1 MSPPGSSGDY
11 VMDEKSQAISQSMTF
26 GKPNLFSITRWRLR
40 SLPMAILLVIVG
52 FLVLTPLGLMI
63 LNSFQIAR
71 PGQPIV
77 WGLDGW
83 IKAFT
88 TPGILKAMSN
98 TFSLAL
104 VRQAIALFIG
114 AFFAWLIARSD
125 IPMKG
130 FLEFLFW
137 LSFFLPALPETMGWI
152 LFLDPKYGLLNQGL
166 MGLGVLS
173 QPLFNI
179 YSFWGIIWAHLGGT
193 VSVKVMLLAPAF
205 RNLDAALE
213 ESSRISGASGWHT
226 FFHIIVPIMM
236 PAILVTTIL
245 GIIRS
250 LEAFEIEL
258 LLGTPIGLQVYSTK
272 IHELVTWEPPQ
283 FAPAMALSTV
293 FLGILLLLVA
303 VQRRYIAQR
312 TYTTVTGRGFSIR
325 RTHLGRWR
333 YPAFA
338 LVLFFAVAVTLVP
351 TALLLIGTFMKLF
364 GFFNIAEPWTLEN
377 WRATLNDPVLL
388 RSLWNTLAIG
398 VGSGLVGVLFFSFI
412 AYVIVK
418 TRYTGRWLLDFLS
431 WLPWSIPG
439 ILLGVALLW
448 TFLQTKIFL
457 PIYGTIYLLMIAMV
471 IKSMP
476 FGTQMIK
483 TVLIQLGRDL
493 EEASKVCGGTWFH
506 TFRRVILPLTM
517 PALITVGLVG
527 FISAARDISTVVLL
541 GSGKSRT
548 LSLLMLDFAAGAEFE
563 KATVVAVM
571 GGGVGVAGG
580 LSGRIFLGGGRGCG

>member
-1 MSPPGSSGDY
+1 MS
-11 VMDEKSQAISQSMTF
+11 EKSQLMGRTVTF
-26 GKPNLFSITRWRLR
+26 DRSSVFSFR
-40 SLPMAILLVIVG
+40 SLHLPSLPIVILIVVVA
-52 FLVLTPLGLMI
+52 FLVLTPLFLMI
-63 LNSFQIAR
+63 LNSFQTAR

-77 WGLDGW
+77 WGLEGW
-83 IKAFT
+83 VKAFS
-88 TPGILKAMSN
+88 TPGIVKAMTN
-98 TFSLAL
+98 TFTLAIT
-104 VRQAIALFIG
+104 RQAIALLIG
-114 AFFAWLIARSD
+114 AFFAWLVARTD

-130 FLEFLFW
+130 TLEFFFW

-152 LFLDPKYGLLNQGL
+152 LLLDPKYGLLNQGL
-166 MGLGVLS
+166 INLGIVS

-179 YSFWGIIWAHLGGT
+179 YSFWGIIWAHMGGT

-213 ESSRISGASGWHT
+213 EASKISGASGRHT
-226 FFHIIVPIMM
+226 FFHIVIPVMM

-245 GIIRS
+245 GLIRS

-293 FLGILLLLVA
+293 FLGILLVMVA
-303 VQRRYIAQR
+303 LQRRYIANR
-312 TYTTVTGRGFSIR
+312 NYETITGRGFSIR
-325 RTHLGRWR
+325 PVQLGRWR

-338 LVLFFAVAVTLVP
+338 LILFFAVVVTLVP

-398 VGSGLVGVLFFSFI
+398 AGSGLVGVLFFSFI

-418 TRYTGRWLLDFLS
+418 TRYAGRWLLDFLS

-457 PIYGTIYLLMIAMV
+457 PIYGTIYLLIIAMV

-483 TVLIQLGRDL
+483 SVLIQLGSDL

-541 GSGKSRT
+541 GSGRSRT

-563 KATVVAVM
+563 KATVVAVIIVGLVVGAALVARGL
-571 GGGVGVAGG
+571 GGQVGV
-580 LSGRIFLGGGRGCG
+580 RE

>member
-1 MSPPGSSGDY
+1 MS
-11 VMDEKSQAISQSMTF
+11 EKSQLMDRAVTF
-26 GKPNLFSITRWRLR
+26 DRSSVFSFR
-40 SLPMAILLVIVG
+40 SLHLPSLPIVILIVVVA
-52 FLVLTPLGLMI
+52 FLVLTPLFLMI
-63 LNSFQIAR
+63 LNSFQTAR
-71 PGQPIV
+71 PGQAIV
-77 WGLDGW
+77 WGMEGW
-83 IKAFT
+83 VKAFS
-88 TPGILKAMSN
+88 TPGIVKAMTN
-98 TFSLAL
+98 TFTLAIT
-104 VRQAIALFIG
+104 RQAIALLIG
-114 AFFAWLIARSD
+114 AFFAWLVARTD

-130 FLEFLFW
+130 TLEFFFW

-152 LFLDPKYGLLNQGL
+152 LLLDPKYGLLNQGL
-166 MGLGVLS
+166 ISLGVVS

-179 YSFWGIIWAHLGGT
+179 YSFWGIVWAHMGGT

-205 RNLDAALE
+205 RNLDAAFE
-213 ESSRISGASGWHT
+213 EASKISGASGRHT
-226 FFHIIVPIMM
+226 FFHIVIPVMM

-293 FLGILLLLVA
+293 FLGVLLVMVA
-303 VQRRYIAQR
+303 LQRRYIANR
-312 TYTTVTGRGFSIR
+312 NYETITGRGFSIR
-325 RTHLGRWR
+325 PVQLGRWR

-338 LVLFFAVAVTLVP
+338 LMLFFAVVVTVVP

-398 VGSGLVGVLFFSFI
+398 AGSGLIGVLFFSFI

-418 TRYTGRWLLDFLS
+418 TRYSGRWLLDFLS

-448 TFLQTKIFL
+448 TFLQTRIFL

-483 TVLIQLGRDL
+483 TVLIQLGSDL
-493 EEASKVCGGTWFH
+493 EEASKVCGGTWVH

-563 KATVVAVM
+563 KATVVAVIIVALVVGAALVARGF
-571 GGGVGVAGG
+571 GGQVGV
-580 LSGRIFLGGGRGCG
+580 RE

>member
-1 MSPPGSSGDY
+1 MS
-11 VMDEKSQAISQSMTF
+11 EKSQAIDQSLTF
-26 GKPNLFSITRWRLR
+26 DKTVLPSLR
-40 SLPMAILLVIVG
+40 RFQPPSLPMAILLLVVG
-52 FLVLTPLGLMI
+52 FLVLTPLTLMI

-71 PGQPIV
+71 PGAPVV
-77 WGLDGW
+77 WGLEGW
-83 IKAFT
+83 VKAFT
-88 TPGILKAMSN
+88 TPGIVKAMTN
-98 TFSLAL
+98 TFTLAIT
-104 VRQAIALFIG
+104 RQVIALLIG
-114 AFFAWLIARSD
+114 CFFAWLIARTD
-125 IPMKG
+125 LPMKG
-130 FLEFLFW
+130 LLEFFFW

-152 LFLDPKYGLLNQGL
+152 LLLDPKYGLLNQGL

-173 QPLFNI
+173 NPIFNI
-179 YSFWGIIWAHLGGT
+179 YSFWGIVWAHMGGS

-226 FFHIIVPIMM
+226 FFHIIVPVMM

-283 FAPAMALSTV
+283 FAPAMALSTL
-293 FLGILLLLVA
+293 FLGILLLMVA
-303 VQRRYIAQR
+303 LQRRYISKR
-312 TYTTVTGRGFSIR
+312 IYTTVTGRGFSTR
-325 RTHLGRWR
+325 RTPLGRWR

-338 LVLFFAVAVTLVP
+338 LVLCFALVITVLPTILLVA
-351 TALLLIGTFMKLF
+351 GTFMKLF
-364 GFFNIAEPWTLEN
+364 GFFNIAEPWTLDN
-377 WRATLNDPVLL
+377 WRATFSDPVLF

-398 VGSGLVGVLFFSFI
+398 LGSGFIGILFYSLI

-418 TRYTGRWLLDFLS
+418 TRYRGRWLLDFLS

-457 PIYGTIYLLMIAMV
+457 PIYGTIYLLMVAMV

-483 TVLIQLGRDL
+483 SVLLQLGNDL
-493 EEASKVCGGTWFH
+493 EEASKVCGGTWVD
-506 TFRRVILPLTM
+506 TFRRVIFPLTM

-527 FISAARDISTVVLL
+527 FISAARDISTVILL

-563 KATVVAVM
+563 KATVVAVIVVGLVVVAALIARGL
-571 GGGVGVAGG
+571 GGHVGV
-580 LSGRIFLGGGRGCG
+580 RE

>member
-1 MSPPGSSGDY
+1 MS
-11 VMDEKSQAISQSMTF
+11 EKSQVLDHTVTF
-26 GKPNLFSITRWRLR
+26 DKAVLPSVRYFRLP
-40 SLPMAILLVIVG
+40 SLPMTLLLVVVG

-77 WGLDGW
+77 WGLEGW
-83 IKAFT
+83 VKAFS
-88 TPGILKAMSN
+88 TPGIIKAITN
-98 TFSLAL
+98 TFTLAIT
-104 VRQAIALFIG
+104 RQVIALFIG
-114 AFFAWLIARSD
+114 SFFAWLIARTD
-125 IPMKG
+125 LPMKG
-130 FLEFLFW
+130 FLEFFFW

-152 LFLDPKYGLLNQGL
+152 LLLDPKYGLLNQGL
-166 MGLGVLS
+166 IGLGVVS

-179 YSFWGIIWAHLGGT
+179 YSFWGIVWAHMGGT
-193 VSVKVMLLAPAF
+193 VSIKVMLLAPAF

-226 FFHIIVPIMM
+226 FFHILIPVMM
-236 PAILVTTIL
+236 PAVLVTTIL
-245 GIIRS
+245 GIIRA

-293 FLGILLLLVA
+293 FLGLLLMMVA
-303 VQRRYIAQR
+303 FQRRYIANR
-312 TYTTVTGRGFSIR
+312 IYTTITGRGFSIR

-338 LVLFFAVAVTLVP
+338 LVLSFVLVITVLPTILLVT
-351 TALLLIGTFMKLF
+351 GTFMKLF
-364 GFFNIAEPWTLEN
+364 GFFNIAEPWTLDN

-398 VGSGLVGVLFFSFI
+398 LGSGVIGVLFYSSI
-412 AYVIVK
+412 AYAIVK
-418 TRYTGRWLLDFLS
+418 TRYRGRGLLDFLS

-439 ILLGVALLW
+439 ILLGMALLW

-457 PIYGTIYLLMIAMV
+457 PIYGTIYLLMVAMV

-483 TVLIQLGRDL
+483 SVLLQLGNDL
-493 EEASKVCGGTWFH
+493 EEASKVCGGTWVH
-506 TFRRVILPLTM
+506 TFSRVIFPLTM
-517 PALITVGLVG
+517 PALITVALVG

-563 KATVVAVM
+563 KATVVAVVIVALV
-571 GGGVGVAGG
+571 VGAA
-580 LSGRIFLGGGRGCG
+580 LIARFLGGQVGVRE

>member
-1 MSPPGSSGDY
+1 MS
-11 VMDEKSQAISQSMTF
+11 EKSQTMNQTVTF
-26 GKPNLFSITRWRLR
+26 ERTVLSPVRYFRLP
-40 SLPMAILLVIVG
+40 SLPMTILLLVVG
-52 FLVLTPLGLMI
+52 FLVLTPLTLMI

-83 IKAFT
+83 VKAFS
-88 TPGILKAMSN
+88 TPGIIKAITN
-98 TFSLAL
+98 TFTLAIT
-104 VRQAIALFIG
+104 RQAIALFIG
-114 AFFAWLIARSD
+114 AFFAWLIARTD
-125 IPMKG
+125 LPMKG
-130 FLEFLFW
+130 LLEFFFW

-152 LFLDPKYGLLNQGL
+152 LLLDPKYGLLNQGL
-166 MGLGVLS
+166 IGLGVVNQS
-173 QPLFNI
+173 LFNI
-179 YSFWGIIWAHLGGT
+179 YSFWGIVWAHMGGT

-226 FFHIIVPIMM
+226 FFHIIIPVMM

-293 FLGILLLLVA
+293 FLGLLLLMVA
-303 VQRRYIAQR
+303 FQRRYIANR
-312 TYTTVTGRGFSIR
+312 SYTTVTGRGFSTR
-325 RTHLGRWR
+325 RTQLGRWR

-338 LVLFFAVAVTLVP
+338 LVLSFALVITVLPTILLVT
-351 TALLLIGTFMKLF
+351 GTFMKLF

-377 WRATLNDPVLL
+377 WRATLSDPVLF

-398 VGSGLVGVLFFSFI
+398 LGAGFVGILFYSLI

-418 TRYTGRWLLDFLS
+418 TRYRGRWLLDFLS

-457 PIYGTIYLLMIAMV
+457 PIYGTIYLLMVAMV

-483 TVLIQLGRDL
+483 SVLLQLGNDL
-493 EEASKVCGGTWFH
+493 EEASKVCGGTWVD
-506 TFRRVILPLTM
+506 TFRRVIFPLTM

-571 GGGVGVAGG
+571 VVGLVVVAALIARG
-580 LSGRIFLGGGRGCG
+580 LGGQVGIRE